1 MQQSTAVWEFR
12 ELSFPRGTTR
22 EVARQALTAMA
33 EQDRWELSRVAIL
46 HDGRRKIVLKRK
58 VYRVKRTA

>member
-1 MQQSTAVWEFR
+1 MQHSGPVWEFR
-12 ELSFPRGTTR
+12 EFWFPRGTTR
-22 EVARQALTAMA
+22 EVARQALTEMA

-46 HDGRRKIVLKRK
+46 HDGRRKVVLRRK

>member
-1 MQQSTAVWEFR
+1 
-12 ELSFPRGTTR
+12 
-22 EVARQALTAMA
+22 MA

-46 HDGRRKIVLKRK
+46 HDGRRKVVLRRK